1 MLNDTRR
8 SLQSAGGLTKRSL
21 GSNQKKAKNY
31 SKIDQNDQDELEMK
45 NLGESNEDSGNI
57 IGASVMKPG

>member
-1 MLNDTRR
+1 MLNETRR

-31 SKIDQNDQDELEMK
+31 SKIDQNDLDELEMK
-45 NLGESNEDSGNI
+45 NLGE
-57 IGASVMKPG
+57 